1 MTSVFREVLEFLGR
15 LGVYDVILPFLLVFS
30 ISFAILEKT
39 KIFGTI
45 KLDGEEYTR
54 KSYNSI
60 VAFCLGFFVVASTRL
75 VAIINVGL
83 ANVAV
88 IMVAFVSFMLAIG
101 VFYGESDNIFG
112 DEGIRKMRIPIV
124 ILTFLS
130 VIMIMLNVIKTDSGQ
145 SWFDIIYRFIAAN
158 WNSNVVGS
166 IILLGLLI
174 GFVGWVS
181 RSPSKGAVGGDK
193 K

>member
-1 MTSVFREVLEFLGR
+1 MTSVFRGVLEFLGR

-45 KLDGEEYTR
+45 KIDGVEYTR
-54 KSYNSI
+54 KNYNSI
-60 VAFCLGFFVVASTRL
+60 VAFCLGFFVIASTRL

-88 IMVAFVSFMLAIG
+88 IMVAFVSFMIAIG
-101 VFYGESDNIFG
+101 VFFGEGENIFE
-112 DEGIRKMRIPIV
+112 DSLIKKMRVPIV
-124 ILTFLS
+124 ILTFFS
-130 VIMIMLNVIKTDSGQ
+130 VILIMLNVIKTDAGV
-145 SWFDIIYRFIAAN
+145 SWFDIIYRFIVAN

-166 IILLGLLI
+166 ILLLGLLI

-181 RSPSKGAVGGDK
+181 KSPKPAASGDK